1 MCIICIEYEKGKLKP
16 ADALRNL
23 QELKEILDKEHV
35 REIQKKIINDAWK
48 RSKDKSER
56 LFKQQ
61 GHNNGDQNK

>member
-48 RSKDKSER
+48 RSKDKSKR

>member
-35 REIQKKIINDAWK
+35 REIQKKIINDAWE
-48 RSKDKSER
+48 RSKDKSKR

-61 GHNNGDQNK
+61 DHNNGDQNK